1 MTVITTVYVSFP
13 GNAREML
20 EYYRSVFGGELEI
33 MTLPDPNEEA
43 EFGED

>member
-20 EYYRSVFGGELEI
+20 EYYDSVFGGELEI
-33 MTLPDPNEEA
+33 MI
-43 EFGED
+43 